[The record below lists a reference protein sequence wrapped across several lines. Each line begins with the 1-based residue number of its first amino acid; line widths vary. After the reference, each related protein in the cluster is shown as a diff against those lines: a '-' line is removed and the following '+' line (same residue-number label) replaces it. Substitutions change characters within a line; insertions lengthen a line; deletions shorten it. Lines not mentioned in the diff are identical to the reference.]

1 MIACPFAKRVTA
13 IKSILH
19 QSSRINVKARYSQYW
34 KDTRGVSSSMAER
47 EGYSEWSTEQLI
59 DRVTFLEQQLK
70 KQAAR

>member
-1 MIACPFAKRVTA
+1 
-13 IKSILH
+13 
-19 QSSRINVKARYSQYW
+19 
-34 KDTRGVSSSMAER
+34 MAER